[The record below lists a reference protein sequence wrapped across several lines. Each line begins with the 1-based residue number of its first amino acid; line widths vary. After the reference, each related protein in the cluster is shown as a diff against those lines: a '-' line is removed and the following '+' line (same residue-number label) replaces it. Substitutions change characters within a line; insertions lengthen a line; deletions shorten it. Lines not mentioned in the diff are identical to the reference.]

1 MLREGLVYGYFGQD
15 TFDCRFAVDTLQS
28 SDTLSESFF
37 GKHVVDQINLAS
49 PGFDDRGKIEIRHQ
63 ELCAHIE

>member
-28 SDTLSESFF
+28 SDTLSQPFF
-37 GKHVVDQINLAS
+37 SEYVVNNIDLAS